1 MSNYLKKMFAGA
13 VLLVCLFAGNLKA
26 YAETNYNV
34 ATIAESIQQLN
45 DNQYIIPL
53 YLTNNEGIMG
63 FRLYLG
69 YDSEILQIDSITNG
83 IVTEKGTFA
92 TDIGSGENSY
102 GSSVLWN
109 TTENVTM
116 DGSLCYMVVTV
127 KNKNVEKITIGIGY
141 SSEDTFDEQWRDVK
155 LNCCDIVMKMPAEQ
169 EAALTDSDLESVSPE
184 LQKEIRDCVDTQK
197 EIPFV
202 EQIKSTVEKEEQTKQ
217 IGQDAIKRSL
227 IRTLRDHNIK
237 SISEIREEDE
247 ERFWS
252 DVEDNMV
259 KYEGVKKEDLKDM
272 DVRPA
277 AEEIGITDEEYYG
290 DLEDTAVP
298 AVEEEHAQKSGMVP
312 CIAAVCGLAAV
323 TAGLFLWMR
332 RQRKGG
338 I

>member
-53 YLTNNEGIMG
+53 YLTNNDGIMG

-155 LNCCDIVMKMPAEQ
+155 LNCCDIVMKMPADQ
-169 EAALTDSDLESVSPE
+169 EMAVTDSDLESISPE
-184 LQKEIRDCVDTQK
+184 LQKEIRESVDTQK
-197 EIPFV
+197 EAPFV
-202 EQIKSTVEKEEQTKQ
+202 EQVKSTVEKEERAKE

-277 AEEIGITDEEYYG
+277 AEKIGITDEEYYG
-290 DLEDTAVP
+290 DLEDTVVP
-298 AVEEEHAQKSGMVP
+298 AVEEEHASRSGMVL

-323 TAGLFLWMR
+323 TAGLFLWR
-332 RQRKGG
+332 RRLRKGG